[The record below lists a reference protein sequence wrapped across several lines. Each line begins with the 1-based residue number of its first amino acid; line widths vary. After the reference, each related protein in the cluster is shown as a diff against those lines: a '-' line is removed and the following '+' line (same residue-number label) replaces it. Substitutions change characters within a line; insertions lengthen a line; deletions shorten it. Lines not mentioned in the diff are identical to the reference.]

1 MDCLIR
7 KTSSKRIVECATDCL
22 WATGVPLGD
31 PTSLDEMKWISPG
44 ILGQMLESIHNE
56 YLTIHDTS
64 TNYHNQS
71 ANIGNPSLPPSA
83 EAEVTHPIHRV
94 TTSAPQAIPG
104 TSQDCQPIPMDGS
117 LSATDSASASASTT
131 PVSDTT
137 ATDTDSGECA
147 MGAQQHSYQGSET
160 PIIIP

>member
-7 KTSSKRIVECATDCL
+7 KTGSKRIVECATDRL

-31 PTSLDEMKWISPG
+31 PASLNEMKWISPG
-44 ILGQMLESIHNE
+44 ILGQMLENIHSE
-56 YLTIHDTS
+56 YLSIHDTP
-64 TNYHNQS
+64 TNYHYQS
-71 ANIGNPSLPPSA
+71 ANIGNPSLT
-83 EAEVTHPIHRV
+83 EAEVTDPIHRV

-104 TSQDCQPIPMDGS
+104 VSQDCQPTPMDGS

-160 PIIIP
+160 PVIIPE

>member
-7 KTSSKRIVECATDCL
+7 KTGSKRIVECATDRL

-31 PTSLDEMKWISPG
+31 PASLDEMKWISPG
-44 ILGQMLESIHNE
+44 ILGQMLEGIRSE
-56 YLTIHDTS
+56 YLSIHDTS
-64 TNYHNQS
+64 TNYHYQS
-71 ANIGNPSLPPSA
+71 ANIGNPSLPPST
-83 EAEVTHPIHRV
+83 EAKVHRV

-104 TSQDCQPIPMDGS
+104 ASQDCQPTSMDGS
-117 LSATDSASASASTT
+117 LSVTDSASASTSTT

-160 PIIIP
+160 PVIIPE